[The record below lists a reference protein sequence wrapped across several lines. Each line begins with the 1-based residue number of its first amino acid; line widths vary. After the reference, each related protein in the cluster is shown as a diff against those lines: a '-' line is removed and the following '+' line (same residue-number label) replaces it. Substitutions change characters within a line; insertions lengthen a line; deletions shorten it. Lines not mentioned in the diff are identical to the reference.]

1 MKRRY
6 IVFYFMLKNA
16 FTESTF
22 QHKHNESPVDGIRI
36 AGGFI
41 RLSSRKF
48 YFMATKAKT
57 GRPSDYLP
65 EVADDIC
72 ALIASGESVLNIS
85 KRPGMPAQSTIYKW
99 LSEHEEFSEKYRR
112 ARETQADYFADEMI
126 GIADS
131 CIPDAAEVAK
141 AKLRIDA
148 RKWYVTKVAPRKY
161 GERITNE
168 LVGQNGG
175 PIQHE
180 HKVNAEDLTDEQ
192 LAAIIAGK

>member
-1 MKRRY
+1 
-6 IVFYFMLKNA
+6 
-16 FTESTF
+16 
-22 QHKHNESPVDGIRI
+22 
-36 AGGFI
+36 
-41 RLSSRKF
+41 
-48 YFMATKAKT
+48 
-57 GRPSDYLP
+57 
-65 EVADDIC
+65 
-72 ALIASGESVLNIS
+72 
-85 KRPGMPAQSTIYKW
+85 
-99 LSEHEEFSEKYRR
+99 
-112 ARETQADYFADEMI
+112 MI

-161 GERITNE
+161 GDKITNE

-192 LAAIIAGK
+192 LAAIIGSK

>member
-1 MKRRY
+1 
-6 IVFYFMLKNA
+6 
-16 FTESTF
+16 
-22 QHKHNESPVDGIRI
+22 
-36 AGGFI
+36 
-41 RLSSRKF
+41 
-48 YFMATKAKT
+48 MATEKKT

-72 ALIASGESVLNIS
+72 ALIASGESVLKIS

-161 GERITNE
+161 GDKITNE

-192 LAAIIAGK
+192 LAAIIVSK

>member
-1 MKRRY
+1 
-6 IVFYFMLKNA
+6 
-16 FTESTF
+16 
-22 QHKHNESPVDGIRI
+22 
-36 AGGFI
+36 
-41 RLSSRKF
+41 
-48 YFMATKAKT
+48 MATKSKT

-65 EVADDIC
+65 EVAADIC
-72 ALIASGESVLNIS
+72 ALIASGESVLNIT
-85 KRPGMPAQSTIYKW
+85 KRTGMPAQSTIYKW

-126 GIADS
+126 GIADE

-168 LVGQNGG
+168 LVGQDGG

-180 HKVNAEDLTDEQ
+180 HKISPEDLTDEQ
-192 LAAIIAGK
+192 LAAIAGGK